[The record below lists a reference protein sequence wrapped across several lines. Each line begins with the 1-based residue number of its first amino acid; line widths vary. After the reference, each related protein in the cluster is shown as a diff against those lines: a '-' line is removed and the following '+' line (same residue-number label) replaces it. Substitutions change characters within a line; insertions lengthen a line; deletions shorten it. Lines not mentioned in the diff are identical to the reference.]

1 MQESN
6 ITIVGTVVQDPKFSI
21 TKSGNA
27 LCAIRVAVN
36 SRRFDKE
43 SAAWVDADTN
53 YFTINCWRYLA
64 ENAAQSFT
72 KGDPIIATGKLRVR
86 EWKTADKSGISVE
99 LEANS
104 LGHDLNRGNSAFTKN
119 RKPSDE
125 GWESEGMA
133 AAS

>member
-21 TKSGNA
+21 TKSGNP
-27 LCAIRVAVN
+27 LCALRVAVN
-36 SRRFDKE
+36 SRKFDKD
-43 SAAWVDADTN
+43 SATWVDSDTN

-64 ENAAQSFT
+64 ENVAQSVQ
-72 KGDPIIATGKLRVR
+72 KGDPVIATGKLRVR
-86 EWKTADKSGISVE
+86 EWKTAEKSGISVE

-104 LGHDLNRGNSAFTKN
+104 VGHDLNRGSSTFSKN
-119 RKPSDE
+119 RKPLDE
-125 GWESEGMA
+125 GWEPEGMA